1 MFTGII
7 QGQGNLISRKNNLS
21 EAVIETELDLSDCKI
36 GSSISCDGICL
47 SIISM
52 RNENNKYYFG
62 VNIVEETF
70 KRSTAKY
77 WDDNSKINLE
87 KSLKVGDEIS
97 GHFVY
102 GHVDTT
108 LNTLK
113 IKKLDSSWNY
123 FFSTSHLNNNK
134 KHLKFIVEKGS
145 IAINGISLT
154 IANVNESAF
163 DISVIPHTYNITN
176 LSNLKN
182 GDLVNIEFDV
192 LARYVHT
199 YLYESK

>member
-7 QGQGNLISRKNNLS
+7 QGQGNLISRKKNLS
-21 EAVIETELDLSDCKI
+21 EAVIATELDLSDCKI

-62 VNIVEETF
+62 VNIGEETF
-70 KRSTAKY
+70 KRSTTKY

-113 IKKLDSSWNY
+113 IEKLDSSWNY

-145 IAINGISLT
+145 IAINGVSLT
-154 IANVNESAF
+154 IAKISNYGF
-163 DISVIPHTYNITN
+163 QISVIPHTLKLTN
-176 LSNLKN
+176 LFFLKEKY
-182 GDLVNIEFDV
+182 LVNVEFDI
-192 LARYVHT
+192 LGKYIKSIA
-199 YLYESK
+199 K

>member
-47 SIISM
+47 TIISI
-52 RNENNKYYFG
+52 RNENNKYYIR
-62 VNIVEETF
+62 VNIGEETF

-134 KHLKFIVEKGS
+134 NHLKFIVEKGS

-163 DISVIPHTYNITN
+163 DISVIPHTYNTTN
-176 LSNLKN
+176 LSNLKK
-182 GDLVNIEFDV
+182 GDPVNIEFDV
-192 LARYVHT
+192 LARYGNF
-199 YLYESK
+199 YSK